1 MSDLSPELLSI
12 EYQAALARLQRIEDR
27 LLLSGAAGLLISV
40 AAAAY
45 ALGNRAD
52 LKPGY
57 AWAAPVPF
65 LASAAVLLALF
76 AWRLAARTQV
86 SNLRRQAGLPPS
98 PISARTPFLHSM
110 LALPVSGLIILYG
123 LTLLYCLRSIY
134 SASRAAGTA
143 FGVVFLLLNIAL
155 ALAGLAVWRLWRNKS
170 PLTAGAVRQV
180 LLPYPAELLVGMGLF
195 SAGFIVPLLTM
206 GLNASQLP
214 VINALFRRN
223 IDFTTSVPLAAEMA
237 LGLAYFLVIEF
248 LLLPAARSSRW
259 GTRAEPVPEGAL
271 TDLQL
276 MIRLVFALVLAFL
289 LGGPALL
296 VLAALICLQQAV
308 EKLTAPI
315 PGQAATPARA
325 RLNLLW
331 GGLLAPLRFYA
342 GALAWVG
349 PAWTFTLLLLLA
361 CAVAF
366 LALGLRAAR
375 RARQARIQAA
385 RGDDTHTAGYAEQ
398 GTPVGRAL
406 PPVGGDETLSYD
418 LHSTPRWQRAAF
430 LAAGLTAL
438 GLIAMQILAEDC
450 NYFNPFMAGYGRC
463 KDGAAIYRQTA
474 PLNALLLVFDLL
486 LLGLLICAG
495 IVRLLERAGK
505 PLMRFAMRVR
515 AAGIW
520 LLLAATIGLGVVG
533 LVGELPTLAL
543 AGLLTGT
550 AGTALWAER

>member
-1 MSDLSPELLSI
+1 MSDLSPEFFSV

-27 LLLSGAAGLLISV
+27 LLLCSATGLLISV

-52 LKPGY
+52 LNPGY

-76 AWRLAARTQV
+76 AWWLAARAQV
-86 SNLRRQAGLPPS
+86 NDLRRQAGLPTLPL
-98 PISARTPFLHSM
+98 SARTPFLHSL
-110 LALPVSGLIILYG
+110 LALPISGLIILYG

-143 FGVVFLLLNIAL
+143 FGAVFLLLNIAL
-155 ALAGLAVWRLWRNKS
+155 ALAGLAVWRLWRNKP

-195 SAGFIVPLLTM
+195 SAGFIAPLLTM

-259 GTRAEPVPEGAL
+259 GTRAEPIPEGAL
-271 TDLQL
+271 TDTQL
-276 MIRLVFALVLAFL
+276 VIRLVFALGLAFL

-315 PGQAATPARA
+315 PGQTGTPART
-325 RLNLLW
+325 RFTLLW

-366 LALGLRAAR
+366 LALGLRAAV

-385 RGDDTHTAGYAEQ
+385 RGEGA
-398 GTPVGRAL
+398 PL
-406 PPVGGDETLSYD
+406 YD

-430 LAAGLTAL
+430 LAASLTAL
-438 GLIAMQILAEDC
+438 GLVSMQILAEDC
-450 NYFNPFMAGYGRC
+450 GYFNAFMAGYGRC

-495 IVRLLERAGK
+495 IVRLLERAGT
-505 PLMRFAMRVR
+505 PLIMVAVRVR

-533 LVGELPTLAL
+533 LAGELPILAL
-543 AGLLTGT
+543 GGLLTGT

>member
-52 LKPGY
+52 LNPGY

-65 LASAAVLLALF
+65 LACAAVLLALF
-76 AWRLAARTQV
+76 AWRLAARAQV
-86 SNLRRQAGLPPS
+86 NDLRRQAGLPALPL
-98 PISARTPFLHSM
+98 SARTPFLHSL
-110 LALPVSGLIILYG
+110 LALPVSGLLILYG

-155 ALAGLAVWRLWRNKS
+155 ALAGLAVWRQWRNKP

-195 SAGFIVPLLTM
+195 SAGFIAPLLTT

-259 GTRAEPVPEGAL
+259 GTRAEPIPEGTL
-271 TDLQL
+271 TDTQL
-276 MIRLVFALVLAFL
+276 GIRLVFALSLAFL

-308 EKLTAPI
+308 EKLTAPV
-315 PGQAATPARA
+315 PGQAGTPART
-325 RLNLLW
+325 RFNLLW

-385 RGDDTHTAGYAEQ
+385 RGDDTHTAGYAER

-406 PPVGGDETLSYD
+406 LYD

-438 GLIAMQILAEDC
+438 GLVSMQILAEDC
-450 NYFNPFMAGYGRC
+450 NYFNAFMAGYGRC

-495 IVRLLERAGK
+495 IVRLLERAGT
-505 PLMRFAMRVR
+505 PLMMFAVRVR

-533 LVGELPTLAL
+533 LAGELPILAL
-543 AGLLTGT
+543 GGLLTGT